1 MKTKKMIAL
10 LMLASI
16 GFVSCKKE
24 TAAEPKQEE
33 VQVETVETTETPAA
47 KEVVANQT
55 IDFKV
60 DGMTCAMGCAA
71 KIEKE
76 LNAMPGVAHAKVDFD
91 AKKAVVSFDNQ
102 QLSQDQIVAKVES
115 IADGTYKVSDVQQSS
130 EELAVANQTK
140 KACCSPDKKEE
151 CGKDKK
157 GEVKA
162 CCKEKDGKEKQCCKD
177 KDKK

>member
-33 VQVETVETTETPAA
+33 VQVETVETTDAPAT

-76 LNAMPGVAHAKVDFD
+76 LNALPGVAHAKVDFD
-91 AKKAVVSFDNQ
+91 AKRAVVSFDSQ
-102 QLSQDQIVAKVES
+102 QLSQDQILAKVES
-115 IADGTYKVSDVQQSS
+115 IADGTYKVSDVQKSS

-140 KACCSPDKKEE
+140 KHVAHQIKK
-151 CGKDKK
+151 KN
-157 GEVKA
+157 A
-162 CCKEKDGKEKQCCKD
+162 EKIIREK
-177 KDKK
+177 